1 MFISSS
7 CRRPARAFSLLLLL
21 PLMLEGRPAFA
32 GSRALTPVEFPRT
45 LKAESTLVPK
55 VEQMLGASPTFRE
68 QCLRL
73 DGADRLVVLLRVNPL
88 LPKDIFRAKSTLRR
102 YTSGLMVVD
111 VEVAAGG
118 DQAEWIAHEFEHV
131 LEMIEGRDLSSLARE
146 QAPGVWRSVDRMIET
161 NRATEAGLSV
171 LSENAVGGGVG
182 QICRVTALISTV
194 LLHARAPSEQVL
206 EQNFALF

>member
-7 CRRPARAFSLLLLL
+7 FRRPARAFSLLLLL
-21 PLMLEGRPAFA
+21 LLMLESRPALA
-32 GSRALTPVEFPRT
+32 GVRLLTALEFPRT

-55 VEQMLGASPTFRE
+55 VEQMLVASPTFRE

-73 DGADRLVVLLRVNPL
+73 DGADKLVVLLRVNPL
-88 LPKDIFRAKSTLRR
+88 LPREMFRARSTLKR

-111 VEVAAGG
+111 VEVAAGA

-131 LEMIEGRDLSSLARE
+131 LEMIEGRNLTRLARE

-161 NRATEAGLSV
+161 SRATDAGRSV
-171 LSENAVGGGVG
+171 LSEIESVD
-182 QICRVTALISTV
+182 ALDKFV
-194 LLHARAPSEQVL
+194 E
-206 EQNFALF
+206 

>member
-7 CRRPARAFSLLLLL
+7 CRRPLRAFSLLLLFL
-21 PLMLEGRPAFA
+21 LMLEGRPAFA
-32 GSRALTPVEFPRT
+32 GTRLLTAVEFPRT

-55 VEQMLGASPTFRE
+55 VEQMLAASPTFRE

-73 DGADRLVVLLRVNPL
+73 DGADSLVVLLRVNPL
-88 LPKDIFRAKSTLRR
+88 LPKEMFRARSTLKR

-131 LEMIEGRDLSSLARE
+131 LEMIDGRDLTRLAGER
-146 QAPGVWRSVDRMIET
+146 ASGVWRSVDRMIET
-161 NRATEAGLSV
+161 SRATEAGRNV
-171 LSENAVGGGVG
+171 LSETQSVE
-182 QICRVTALISTV
+182 ALDKFV
-194 LLHARAPSEQVL
+194 E
-206 EQNFALF
+206 